1 MQDNN
6 NSLTLNININNKQYL
21 GLLDTGTSTSLISN
35 KIIENENLKSLI
47 NKNELGYIEFLNN
60 NQNITGRILLNTIIE
75 NKKIQFSPFILS
87 DLPYDIILG
96 RDFMFD
102 NKIIIN
108 FDNNTITLNN
118 NIINNK

>member
-6 NSLTLNININNKQYL
+6 NSFTLNININNKQYL